1 MTPAGHHG
9 VHPHDLRLSPGVAT
23 MPNTVEAQRKRRLQR
38 RRCGGCGGRAEKMRP
53 WGAIEIPICAGC
65 DALLRTRADDGGL
78 QVVAVAAGPQLLGGG
93 GQLAPAAVLE
103 DA

>member
-1 MTPAGHHG
+1 
-9 VHPHDLRLSPGVAT
+9 
-23 MPNTVEAQRKRRLQR
+23 
-38 RRCGGCGGRAEKMRP
+38 MRP

-65 DALLRTRADDGGL
+65 DALLRTRADDGGH

-103 DA
+103 DV